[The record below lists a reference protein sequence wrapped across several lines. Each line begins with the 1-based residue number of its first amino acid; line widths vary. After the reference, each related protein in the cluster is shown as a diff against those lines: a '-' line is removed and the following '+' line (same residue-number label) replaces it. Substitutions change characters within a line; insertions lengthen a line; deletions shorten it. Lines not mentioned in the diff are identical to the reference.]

1 MGKAKVGSLETDK
14 SLVMKYKTIVW
25 IAIICFLAVGC
36 KSKIARDYNDM
47 IVKKQKSLGKS
58 MDQAAPLLKSYFASF
73 DYDSIASVSSQMEIK
88 IDTIIKEIAKKPA
101 PHVNEGE
108 NFKKAALHYF
118 DYMKSIYTSYKNY
131 GLQDSPEGRQI
142 QVKIMSMIINNE
154 DKMIAEMQ
162 KAQKIFAKDNGFKIQ
177 PSKQNSSLARD

>member
-1 MGKAKVGSLETDK
+1 
-14 SLVMKYKTIVW
+14 MKRNTIIVV
-25 IAIICFLAVGC
+25 AGLCFLAIGC
-36 KSKIARDYNDM
+36 KSKIAMNYNNM
-47 IVKKQKSLGKS
+47 IVAKQKKLGKS
-58 MDQAAPLLKSYFASF
+58 MDEAAPLLKNYFAAYE
-73 DYDSIASVSSQMEIK
+73 YDSIASVSGRMEIK
-88 IDTIIKEIAKKPA
+88 IDTIIKEIAKQPA
-101 PHVNEGE
+101 PQAKQGE

-142 QVKIMSMIINNE
+142 QLQVMTMIINNE

-177 PSKQNSSLARD
+177 SSRQNVSLAAD

>member
-1 MGKAKVGSLETDK
+1 
-14 SLVMKYKTIVW
+14 MKCKTIVA
-25 IAIICFLAVGC
+25 IAVICFSGMGC
-36 KSKIARDYNDM
+36 KSKIAMNYNDL
-47 IVKKQKSLGKS
+47 IVEKQKSLGKN
-58 MDQAAPLLKSYFASF
+58 MDQAAPLLKNYFASF
-73 DYDSIASVSSQMEIK
+73 EYDSIASISSRMEIK
-88 IDTIIKEIAKKPA
+88 IDTIIREIAKKPA
-101 PHVNEGE
+101 PPVKQGE
-108 NFKKAALHYF
+108 NFKRAALHYF

-142 QVKIMSMIINNE
+142 QLQIMTMIINNE

>member
-1 MGKAKVGSLETDK
+1 
-14 SLVMKYKTIVW
+14 MKCTAIVA
-25 IAIICFLAVGC
+25 IAIICFSGVGC
-36 KSKIARDYNDM
+36 KSKVAMNYNDM
-47 IVKKQKSLGKS
+47 IVEKQKNLVKN
-58 MDQAAPLLKSYFASF
+58 MDQAAPLLKNYFASF
-73 DYDSIASVSSQMEIK
+73 QYDSIASISSRMEIG

-101 PHVNEGE
+101 PAVKQGE

-118 DYMKSIYTSYKNY
+118 DFMKSIYTSYKNY
-131 GLQDSPEGRQI
+131 GLQNSPEGRQI
-142 QVKIMSMIINNE
+142 QLQIMTMIINNE

>member
-1 MGKAKVGSLETDK
+1 
-14 SLVMKYKTIVW
+14 MKGKTIVT
-25 IAIICFLAVGC
+25 IAMICFLGIGC
-36 KSKIARDYNDM
+36 KSKVAMNYNDM
-47 IVKKQKSLGKS
+47 IVARQKNLGKS
-58 MDQAAPLLKSYFASF
+58 MDQAAPLLKIYFASF
-73 DYDSIASVSSQMEIK
+73 QYDSIASISSRMEIR

-101 PHVNEGE
+101 PAVKQGE

-118 DYMKSIYTSYKNY
+118 DFMKSIYTSYKNY
-131 GLQDSPEGRQI
+131 GLQNSPEGRQI
-142 QVKIMSMIINNE
+142 QLQIMTMIINNE

>member
-1 MGKAKVGSLETDK
+1 
-14 SLVMKYKTIVW
+14 MKCKTIVA
-25 IAIICFLAVGC
+25 IAIICFLATGC
-36 KSKIARDYNDM
+36 KSKIAMNYNDM
-47 IVKKQKSLGKS
+47 IVEKQKSLGKS
-58 MDQAAPLLKSYFASF
+58 MDQAAPLLKNYFASYQ
-73 DYDSIASVSSQMEIK
+73 YDSIASISEQDGDK

-101 PHVNEGE
+101 PAVKQGE

-131 GLQDSPEGRQI
+131 GLQNSPEGRQI
-142 QVKIMSMIINNE
+142 QLQIMTMIINNE

-177 PSKQNSSLARD
+177 PSKQNASLARD